1 MFCKWG
7 LTFSCTNTTRC
18 HCNLFLHGISSLVL
32 PQLHGFVY
40 QLSSACNKICP
51 YIPRHILTRSK
62 GSQTPWNMEC
72 ALASMLHKISKPGI
86 FSQPHRFSHIAFHI
100 PGVTQYRHCR
110 LNDKQRLLQET
121 LGKWSL
127 RILCFALT
135 IPQVTEGCT
144 AHFFQ
149 KTGRKSKNETKKSN

>member
-1 MFCKWG
+1 MFCRWG
-7 LTFSCTNTTRC
+7 LTFSCTNTSRC
-18 HCNLFLHGISSLVL
+18 HCNLFLHGISSLV
-32 PQLHGFVY
+32 H
-40 QLSSACNKICP
+40 QLSSACNKTCP
-51 YIPRHILTRSK
+51 RTPRHILTQSK

-72 ALASMLHKISKPGI
+72 ALASMLHKISKPDT
-86 FSQPHRFSHIAFHI
+86 FPQPDRFSHTAFHI
-100 PGVTQYRHCR
+100 PGITQYRHCR

-127 RILCFALT
+127 RILCFALN

-149 KTGRKSKNETKKSN
+149 DRQKK